1 MHGCGR
7 TRAAASWATHSKKK
21 TRRYG
26 PERRP
31 FVSKRYGTT
40 VRPHA
45 CAGAAKARGRVLG
58 SPTAQ
63 AAPRRQQAPHPGAML
78 KLSSTTRSPR
88 VNSIIYIVG
97 LVVVVVA
104 VLSFFGLR

>member
-1 MHGCGR
+1 MPAICQQELRPCG
-7 TRAAASWATHSKKK
+7 
-21 TRRYG
+21 
-26 PERRP
+26 
-31 FVSKRYGTT
+31 
-40 VRPHA
+40 
-45 CAGAAKARGRVLG
+45 AGARTVFA

-63 AAPRRQQAPHPGAML
+63 AATRRQQPDTPGAML
-78 KLSSTTRSPR
+78 ELSSTTRSPR

>member
-1 MHGCGR
+1 MRGCGR
-7 TRAAASWATHSKKK
+7 TRAAASWATTSRKK
-21 TRRYG
+21 TAKRCG
-26 PERRP
+26 PERGL
-31 FVSKRYGTT
+31 FVSKRYGGT
-40 VRPHA
+40 A
-45 CAGAAKARGRVLG
+45 QALGAALA

-63 AAPRRQQAPHPGAML
+63 AATRRQQPATPGAML